1 MTLHLADLYNAVE
14 GQNLGIEVAD
24 GDIIKCTMTGKIR
37 ISMLD
42 DNGNRL
48 EAVLVDVMYIPG
60 LS

>member
-1 MTLHLADLYNAVE
+1 
-14 GQNLGIEVAD
+14 
-24 GDIIKCTMTGKIR
+24 MTGKIR
-37 ISMLD
+37 ISILD

>member
-14 GQNLGIEVAD
+14 EQNLGIEVAD

-37 ISMLD
+37 ISILD